1 MTTTS
6 REYAEALFE
15 LAAQAGLTK
24 ETSEGLETV
33 MSALMQTPAYRAL
46 LASPAIAKE
55 ERLNALSASFS
66 GKIPDILL
74 AILRMM
80 VSRGHVSALDGM
92 ARDYEELARGYRGE
106 AMAVVTSAVPLKE
119 AETVALRA
127 KLEKKIGRKVTL
139 QCQVNPE
146 LIGGVRVEVDGR
158 VIDGSIRNKLEEIK
172 EVMNSLAPRQEKSAV
187 SLKSRLSSMNPKLK

>member
-15 LAAQAGLTK
+15 LAVQAGLTK

-33 MSALMQTPAYRAL
+33 ISALLQTPAYKAL
-46 LASPAIAKE
+46 LASPAITKE
-55 ERLNALSASFS
+55 ERLNALNSTFR

-80 VSRGHVSALDGM
+80 ISRGHVSALNGM

-106 AMAVVTSAVPLKE
+106 SVAVVTSAVPLKE

-127 KLEKKIGRKVTL
+127 KLEKKLSKTVIMQFRVD
-139 QCQVNPE
+139 PE
-146 LIGGVRVEVDGR
+146 LIGGIRVEVDGR
-158 VIDGSIRNKLEEIK
+158 VIDGSIRNKLDEIK
-172 EVMNSLAPRQEKSAV
+172 EVMNA
-187 SLKSRLSSMNPKLK
+187 

>member
-15 LAAQAGLTK
+15 LAVQGGVTK

-33 MSALMQTPAYRAL
+33 VSALLQQPDYRAL
-46 LASPAIAKE
+46 LASPAIGKE
-55 ERLNALSASFS
+55 ERLAALDTAFR
-66 GKIPDILL
+66 GKIPEILL

-80 VSRGHVSALDGM
+80 VSRGHVSALTGM

-106 AMAVVTSAVPLKE
+106 SVAVVTSAVPLKE

-127 KLEKKIGRKVTL
+127 KLEKKLGRQVIL
-139 QCQVNPE
+139 QCRVDPA
-146 LIGGVRVEVDGR
+146 LIGGVRVDVDGR
-158 VIDGSIRNKLEEIK
+158 VIDGSSRNKLEEIK
-172 EVMNSLAPRQEKSAV
+172 EVMNA
-187 SLKSRLSSMNPKLK
+187 

>member
-1 MTTTS
+1 MTTNS
-6 REYAEALFE
+6 REYADALFE
-15 LAAQAGLTK
+15 LAVQGGVTK

-33 MSALMQTPAYRAL
+33 VSALLQTPAYRAL
-46 LASPAIAKE
+46 LASPAIGKQ
-55 ERLNALSASFS
+55 ERLAALDDAFR

-80 VSRGHVSALDGM
+80 VSRGHISAVNGM

-106 AMAVVTSAVPLKE
+106 SMAVVTSAVPLKE
-119 AETVALRA
+119 AETVALRG
-127 KLEKKIGRKVTL
+127 KLEKKLGR
-139 QCQVNPE
+139 QVVLRCLVDPG

-172 EVMNSLAPRQEKSAV
+172 EVMNA
-187 SLKSRLSSMNPKLK
+187 

>member
-15 LAAQAGLTK
+15 LAVQGNETK

-33 MSALMQTPAYRAL
+33 VSALLQTPDYRAM
-46 LASPAIAKE
+46 LASPAISKE
-55 ERLNALSASFS
+55 ERLNALDSAFR

-80 VSRGHVSALDGM
+80 ISRGHVSALNGM

-106 AMAVVTSAVPLKE
+106 SVAVVTSAVPLKE

-127 KLEKKIGRKVTL
+127 KLEKKLSKTVIM
-139 QCQVNPE
+139 QF
-146 LIGGVRVEVDGR
+146 RVDL
-158 VIDGSIRNKLEEIK
+158 IDGSIRNKLDEIK
-172 EVMNSLAPRQEKSAV
+172 EVMNA
-187 SLKSRLSSMNPKLK
+187 

>member
-6 REYAEALFE
+6 KEYAEALFE
-15 LAAQAGLTK
+15 LAVQGGVTK

-33 MSALMQTPAYRAL
+33 VSALLQMPDYRAL
-46 LASPAIAKE
+46 LASPAITKE
-55 ERLNALSASFS
+55 DRLDALDAAFR

-80 VSRGHVSALDGM
+80 VSRGHVSALNGM

-106 AMAVVTSAVPLKE
+106 SMAVVTSAVPLKE
-119 AETVALRA
+119 AEAVALRA
-127 KLEKKIGRKVTL
+127 KLEKKLARQVTL
-139 QCQVNPE
+139 QCLVDPA

-158 VIDGSIRNKLEEIK
+158 VIDGSIRNKLDEIK
-172 EVMNSLAPRQEKSAV
+172 EVMNA
-187 SLKSRLSSMNPKLK
+187 

>member
-15 LAAQAGLTK
+15 LAVQGGVTK

-33 MSALMQTPAYRAL
+33 VSALLQTPDFRAL
-46 LASPAIAKE
+46 LASPAITKE
-55 ERLNALSASFS
+55 ERLAALDTAFR

-80 VSRGHVSALDGM
+80 VSRGHVSALNAM

-106 AMAVVTSAVPLKE
+106 SMAVVTSAVPLQE

-127 KLEKKIGRKVTL
+127 KLEKKLGRQVTL

-146 LIGGVRVEVDGR
+146 LIGGIRVEVDGR
-158 VIDGSIRNKLEEIK
+158 IIDGSIRNKLEEIK
-172 EVMNSLAPRQEKSAV
+172 EVMNA
-187 SLKSRLSSMNPKLK
+187 

>member
-6 REYAEALFE
+6 REFAEALFE

-127 KLEKKIGRKVTL
+127 KLEKKLGRKVTL
-139 QCQVNPE
+139 QCRVDPE
-146 LIGGVRVEVDGR
+146 LIGGIRVEVDGR

-172 EVMNSLAPRQEKSAV
+172 EVMNG
-187 SLKSRLSSMNPKLK
+187 

>member
-1 MTTTS
+1 MTTTN

-15 LAAQAGLTK
+15 LAIEAEQAD
-24 ETSEGLETV
+24 ETTAGLETV
-33 MSALMQTPAYRAL
+33 ISAVMQTPEFGQL

-55 ERLNALSASFS
+55 ERLNALDSTFR

-80 VSRGHVSALDGM
+80 VSRGHVSALTGM

-106 AMAVVTSAVPLKE
+106 SMAVVTSAVELKE

-127 KLEKKIGRKVTL
+127 KLEKKLGRKVTL
-139 QCQVNPE
+139 QCQVNPD
-146 LIGGVRVEVDGR
+146 LIGGIRVEVDGR

-172 EVMNSLAPRQEKSAV
+172 EVMNG
-187 SLKSRLSSMNPKLK
+187 

>member
-15 LAAQAGLTK
+15 LAVQAGLTK
-24 ETSEGLETV
+24 ETSDGLETV
-33 MSALMQTPAYRAL
+33 ISALLQTPAYRAL

-55 ERLNALSASFS
+55 ERLNALDQTFR

-80 VSRGHVSALDGM
+80 VSRGNVSALNGM

-106 AMAVVTSAVPLKE
+106 SMAVVTSAVELKE

-127 KLEKKIGRKVTL
+127 KLEKKLGRKVTL
-139 QCQVNPE
+139 QCRVDPE
-146 LIGGVRVEVDGR
+146 LIGGIRVEVDGR

-172 EVMNSLAPRQEKSAV
+172 EVMNA
-187 SLKSRLSSMNPKLK
+187 

>member
-15 LAAQAGLTK
+15 LAVQGGVTK
-24 ETSEGLETV
+24 ETSEGLVTV
-33 MSALMQTPAYRAL
+33 VSALLQTPEYRLL
-46 LASPAIAKE
+46 LASPAIDKE
-55 ERLNALSASFS
+55 ERLASLDAAFR

-106 AMAVVTSAVPLKE
+106 SIAVVTSAVPLKE
-119 AETVALRA
+119 AEAVALRA
-127 KLEKKIGRKVTL
+127 RLEKKLGRQITL
-139 QCQVNPE
+139 QCAVNPE
-146 LIGGVRVEVDGR
+146 LIGGIRVEVDGY

-172 EVMNSLAPRQEKSAV
+172 EVMKA
-187 SLKSRLSSMNPKLK
+187 

>member
-15 LAAQAGLTK
+15 LAVQGNETK

-33 MSALMQTPAYRAL
+33 VSALLQTPDYRAM
-46 LASPAIAKE
+46 LASPAISKE
-55 ERLNALSASFS
+55 ERLNALDSAFR
-66 GKIPDILL
+66 GQIPDILL

-80 VSRGHVSALDGM
+80 ISRGHVSALNGM

-106 AMAVVTSAVPLKE
+106 SVAVVTSAVPLKE

-127 KLEKKIGRKVTL
+127 KLEKKLSKTVIMQFRVD
-139 QCQVNPE
+139 PE
-146 LIGGVRVEVDGR
+146 LIGGIRVEVDGR
-158 VIDGSIRNKLEEIK
+158 VIDGSIRNKLDEIK
-172 EVMNSLAPRQEKSAV
+172 EVMNA
-187 SLKSRLSSMNPKLK
+187 

>member
-15 LAAQAGLTK
+15 LAVQAELTK

-33 MSALMQTPAYRAL
+33 VSALLQTPAYRAL
-46 LASPAIAKE
+46 LASPAIPKE
-55 ERLNALSASFS
+55 ERLAALDSTFR

-80 VSRGHVSALDGM
+80 VSRGHVSALNGM
-92 ARDYEELARGYRGE
+92 ARDYDELARGYQGE
-106 AMAVVTSAVPLKE
+106 SIAVVTSAVPLKE

-127 KLEKKIGRKVTL
+127 KLEKKLNRKVTL
-139 QCQVNPE
+139 QCTLNPD

-158 VIDGSIRNKLEEIK
+158 IIDGSIRNKLEEIK
-172 EVMNSLAPRQEKSAV
+172 EVMNG
-187 SLKSRLSSMNPKLK
+187 

>member
-15 LAAQAGLTK
+15 LAVQGGVTK

-33 MSALMQTPAYRAL
+33 VSALLQTPEYRAL

-55 ERLNALSASFS
+55 ERLAALDGTFR

-80 VSRGHVSALDGM
+80 VSRGHVSALNGM

-106 AMAVVTSAVPLKE
+106 SMALVTSAVPLKE
-119 AETVALRA
+119 AEAVALRTR
-127 KLEKKIGRKVTL
+127 LEKKLARKITL
-139 QCQVNPE
+139 QCAVDPG
-146 LIGGVRVEVDGR
+146 LIGGIRVEVDGR
-158 VIDGSIRNKLEEIK
+158 VIDGSIRNKLDEIK
-172 EVMNSLAPRQEKSAV
+172 EVMNA
-187 SLKSRLSSMNPKLK
+187 

>member
-15 LAAQAGLTK
+15 LAVQGGVTK

-33 MSALMQTPAYRAL
+33 VSALLQQPDYRAL
-46 LASPAIAKE
+46 LASPAIGKE
-55 ERLNALSASFS
+55 ERLAALDTAFR
-66 GKIPDILL
+66 GKIPEILL

-80 VSRGHVSALDGM
+80 VSRGHVSALTGM

-106 AMAVVTSAVPLKE
+106 SVAVVTSAVPLKE

-127 KLEKKIGRKVTL
+127 KLEKKLGRQVIL
-139 QCQVNPE
+139 QCRVDPA
-146 LIGGVRVEVDGR
+146 LIGGVRVDVDGR

-172 EVMNSLAPRQEKSAV
+172 EVMNG
-187 SLKSRLSSMNPKLK
+187 

>member
-15 LAAQAGLTK
+15 LAVQGNETK

-33 MSALMQTPAYRAL
+33 VSALLQTPDYRAM
-46 LASPAIAKE
+46 LASPAISKE
-55 ERLNALSASFS
+55 ERLNALDSAFR

-80 VSRGHVSALDGM
+80 ISRGHVSALNGM

-106 AMAVVTSAVPLKE
+106 SVAVVTSAVPLKE

-127 KLEKKIGRKVTL
+127 KLEKKLSKTVIMQFRVD
-139 QCQVNPE
+139 PE
-146 LIGGVRVEVDGR
+146 LIGGIRVEVDGR
-158 VIDGSIRNKLEEIK
+158 VIDGSLRNKLDEIK
-172 EVMNSLAPRQEKSAV
+172 EVMNA
-187 SLKSRLSSMNPKLK
+187 

>member
-15 LAAQAGLTK
+15 LAVQAGLTK

-33 MSALMQTPAYRAL
+33 VSALLQTPEYRAL
-46 LASPAIAKE
+46 LASPAIPKE
-55 ERLNALSASFS
+55 ERLAALDSTFR

-80 VSRGHVSALDGM
+80 VSRGHVSALNGM

-106 AMAVVTSAVPLKE
+106 SMAVVTSAVRLKE

-127 KLEKKIGRKVTL
+127 KLEKKLGRQVTL
-139 QCQVNPE
+139 QCHVNPE
-146 LIGGVRVEVDGR
+146 LIGGIRVEVDGR

-172 EVMNSLAPRQEKSAV
+172 EVMNA
-187 SLKSRLSSMNPKLK
+187 

>member
-15 LAAQAGLTK
+15 LAVQGNETK

-33 MSALMQTPAYRAL
+33 VSALLQTPDYRAM
-46 LASPAIAKE
+46 LASPAISKE
-55 ERLNALSASFS
+55 ERLNALDSAFR

-80 VSRGHVSALDGM
+80 ISRGHVSALNGM

-106 AMAVVTSAVPLKE
+106 SVAVVTSAVPLKE
-119 AETVALRA
+119 AETVALRT
-127 KLEKKIGRKVTL
+127 KLEKKLSKTVIMQFRVD
-139 QCQVNPE
+139 PE
-146 LIGGVRVEVDGR
+146 LIGGIRVEVDGR
-158 VIDGSIRNKLEEIK
+158 VIDGSIRNKLDEIK
-172 EVMNSLAPRQEKSAV
+172 EVMNA
-187 SLKSRLSSMNPKLK
+187 

>member
-33 MSALMQTPAYRAL
+33 ISALLQTPAYRAL
-46 LASPAIAKE
+46 LASPAIPKE
-55 ERLNALSASFS
+55 ERLNALDSTFR

-80 VSRGHVSALDGM
+80 ISRGQVSALDGM
-92 ARDYEELARGYRGE
+92 VRDYEELAREYRGE
-106 AMAVVTSAVPLKE
+106 SMAVVTSAVPLKE

-127 KLEKKIGRKVTL
+127 KLEKKLGRKVTL
-139 QCQVNPE
+139 QCVEDPG
-146 LIGGVRVEVDGR
+146 LIGGIRVEVDGR

-172 EVMNSLAPRQEKSAV
+172 EVMNS
-187 SLKSRLSSMNPKLK
+187 

>member
-15 LAAQAGLTK
+15 LAVQGNETK

-33 MSALMQTPAYRAL
+33 ISALLQTPDYRAM
-46 LASPAIAKE
+46 LASPAISKE
-55 ERLNALSASFS
+55 ERLNALDSAFR

-80 VSRGHVSALDGM
+80 ISRGHVSALNGM

-106 AMAVVTSAVPLKE
+106 SVAVVTSAVPLKE

-127 KLEKKIGRKVTL
+127 KLEKKLSKTVIMQFRVD
-139 QCQVNPE
+139 PE
-146 LIGGVRVEVDGR
+146 LIGGIRVEVDGR
-158 VIDGSIRNKLEEIK
+158 VIDGSIRNKLDEIK
-172 EVMNSLAPRQEKSAV
+172 EVMNS
-187 SLKSRLSSMNPKLK
+187 

>member
-15 LAAQAGLTK
+15 LAVQGNETK

-33 MSALMQTPAYRAL
+33 VSALLQTPDYRAM
-46 LASPAIAKE
+46 LASPAISKE
-55 ERLNALSASFS
+55 ERLNALDSAFR

-80 VSRGHVSALDGM
+80 ISRGHVSALNGM

-106 AMAVVTSAVPLKE
+106 SVAVVTSAVPLKE

-127 KLEKKIGRKVTL
+127 KLEKKLSKTVIMQFRVD
-139 QCQVNPE
+139 PE
-146 LIGGVRVEVDGR
+146 LIGGIRVEVDGR
-158 VIDGSIRNKLEEIK
+158 VIDGSIRNKLDEIK
-172 EVMNSLAPRQEKSAV
+172 EVMDA
-187 SLKSRLSSMNPKLK
+187 

>member
-15 LAAQAGLTK
+15 LAVQADATQ
-24 ETSEGLETV
+24 ETSEGVETV
-33 MSALMQTPAYRAL
+33 ISALMQMPEYRAL
-46 LASPAIAKE
+46 LASPAISKE
-55 ERLNALSASFS
+55 ERLAALDTAFR

-106 AMAVVTSAVPLKE
+106 SMAVVTSAVPLKE

-127 KLEKKIGRKVTL
+127 KLEKKLARNIVL
-139 QCQVNPE
+139 QCRVDPA

-158 VIDGSIRNKLEEIK
+158 VIDGSIRNKLDEIK
-172 EVMNSLAPRQEKSAV
+172 EVMNA
-187 SLKSRLSSMNPKLK
+187 